1 MKKIFT
7 LLFLIVAV
15 SISAQKVNLTRLQ
28 DSDTDKWGLVNARG
42 DWVIKPIFD
51 AIYSEYWFF
60 NAQFDPPFA
69 VVKYKNKIGC
79 IDQKGKWVVKPVFP
93 AEIIGQDLAYNAGQQ
108 WSQQQ
113 PLGKALYPLQDT
125 ETEKYGFVNAA
136 GNWAILPQ
144 FDAFSYN
151 YAFNYKAPEVH
162 FAVVKY
168 KGKWGAINK
177 KGEWIVKPVYVSNI
191 VGQDD
196 AEKAANSVAESSD
209 IAVPASQVANYYD
222 KPTNGF
228 QWEGVVEK
236 TKSTQTTTQTPPIT
250 TPSAQTT
257 TPAQTTTAIVKPPT
271 LKIISPSATA
281 TYDLNKITIR
291 YEAKKSDGSNAEIII
306 AIDGAPLN
314 TNTKGVRR
322 ASDEI
327 EIPLPTKEG
336 IRNIALTAVDTK
348 NDLHSA
354 TQYLSLTFKG
364 ETSKPVLRTLAV
376 GVGKYSKDKNINELP
391 YAAKDAID
399 FANTIKGISTKEYR
413 EIEEPVVLTDEKAT
427 AYAIRTAF
435 NNLSQNAQEDVVIL
449 YFSGHGEQ
457 AFNETYYLSYEAE
470 ANNLLSSTVNFKEID
485 VAVNLLVNE
494 FRCKVIVFMDAC
506 HAGALGNTKSTFQ
519 SVRYVNPNAVI
530 YSSCTASQKSLESKI
545 RPNSVFTA
553 ALLDALNGKAKD
565 KDLHITTSEVYN
577 YIKNAVHEE
586 TNGAQTPTIEN
597 KQGEFI
603 LF

>member
-51 AIYSEYWFF
+51 AIYSENWFF
-60 NAQFDPPFA
+60 NHRYDPPFA

-93 AEIIGQDLAYNAGQQ
+93 AEIIGQSLADNAGQQ

-136 GNWAILPQ
+136 GNWAILPK
-144 FDAFSYN
+144 FDAFSFN
-151 YAFNYKAPEVH
+151 CAFNYNMRVVD

-177 KGEWIVKPVYVSNI
+177 KEEWIVKPVYESSF
-191 VGQDD
+191 DTD
-196 AEKAANSVAESSD
+196 FAAKEVAESSD

-236 TKSTQTTTQTPPIT
+236 TKPSPTTTQTPPIT
-250 TPSAQTT
+250 TPSAQTTTTT

-281 TYDLNKITIR
+281 TYDLNKVTIR

-364 ETSKPVLRTLAV
+364 
-376 GVGKYSKDKNINELP
+376 
-391 YAAKDAID
+391 
-399 FANTIKGISTKEYR
+399 
-413 EIEEPVVLTDEKAT
+413 
-427 AYAIRTAF
+427 
-435 NNLSQNAQEDVVIL
+435 
-449 YFSGHGEQ
+449 
-457 AFNETYYLSYEAE
+457 
-470 ANNLLSSTVNFKEID
+470 
-485 VAVNLLVNE
+485 
-494 FRCKVIVFMDAC
+494 
-506 HAGALGNTKSTFQ
+506 
-519 SVRYVNPNAVI
+519 
-530 YSSCTASQKSLESKI
+530 
-545 RPNSVFTA
+545 
-553 ALLDALNGKAKD
+553 
-565 KDLHITTSEVYN
+565 
-577 YIKNAVHEE
+577 
-586 TNGAQTPTIEN
+586 
-597 KQGEFI
+597 
-603 LF
+603 